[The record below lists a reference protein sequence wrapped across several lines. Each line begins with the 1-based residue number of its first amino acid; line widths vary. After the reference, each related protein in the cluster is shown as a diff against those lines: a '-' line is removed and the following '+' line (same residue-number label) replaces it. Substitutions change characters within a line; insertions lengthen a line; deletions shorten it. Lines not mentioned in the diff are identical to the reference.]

1 MKITDEEKNKILLTY
16 ISPFFERA
24 TREEILSLYI
34 DDCKYRV
41 KLKKRLF
48 FYQILSILLSCVI
61 ICLLFKI

>member
-1 MKITDEEKNKILLTY
+1 MAKSVKITGEEKSKILL
-16 ISPFFERA
+16 IFERA

-34 DDCKYRV
+34 DECKYKV